1 MLKLAHSV
9 LIAGHLGAE
18 KTTQRVLRRFY
29 WPSLYRDVKRYCQT
43 CEECQ
48 LCSKQKGRK
57 APMVSLPIMGE
68 PFERIAMDVVGPLTK
83 TKRGNWYIL
92 VVCDYATRYPEA
104 IPLKKFTAP
113 VVAEHL
119 VELMSR
125 HGIPREILTDQGTN
139 FTAALLQE
147 LYKMLGVKAIKT
159 TPYHPQTD
167 GLVERFNQTLK
178 QMLRKVIDAEGRDWD
193 QLIPYTLFAYREV
206 PQVSTGFSPFELVY
220 GRDIRGPL
228 DVLKG
233 SWTQENHD
241 RLQEAQESVQKN
253 LEKAQRKQKAWYDQ
267 KAREM
272 NLTVGD
278 KVLLLLPTRSEKLLA
293 KWKGPYK
300 VIKKIGKVNY
310 EVLLDEARNKKKIF
324 HINMLKLWK
333 EPTETCC
340 NLVEDEQEDIHCYN
354 TQQQDIKDATYGK
367 ELTEE
372 QLQEVQA
379 IIQKYG
385 AISNKKV
392 GKTTLTKHR
401 IPIGNQSAI
410 RQRPYRIPAGLK
422 EDIVKELQEMLKDG
436 IIEESTSDWAS
447 PIVVIRKKDGSNR
460 LCIDYKKL
468 NALTKFD
475 AYPMPRIDEMLDN
488 IGRSKYLT
496 TLDLAKGYWQIPMEE
511 TDKEKTAFTSPLGL
525 FQFTTMPF
533 GLSGAPA
540 TFQRLMDKVLR
551 GTSGFAGVYLDDII
565 VYGNTWSEHLKNL
578 EIVLQKVQEAGLTL
592 KLKKC
597 NFGVSECTYLG
608 HRIGRGGVLPE
619 NSKVKAIQ
627 GMPIPRTKKQVRSFL
642 GMVGYYRR
650 FIPHFAT
657 KAEPLTNLTKKG
669 LPEVISWTEETNS
682 SFESLKTDLTQSVML
697 RNPDYTQTFQLQ
709 TDASDVGVG
718 AVLSQGG
725 EQDQPIAY
733 FSRKVLER
741 ERHYSTIEKECL
753 AIHLGIK
760 AFTTYLIGKPFV
772 LQTDNRAL
780 TWLQTFKDKNARL
793 TRWSLALQPYTFMV
807 QHRKGRDNANADAL
821 SRLPVEGEESN
832 PVLRTKEGG
841 EKCDGTPQA
850 RMMTS

>member
-1 MLKLAHSV
+1 M
-9 LIAGHLGAE
+9 
-18 KTTQRVLRRFY
+18 
-29 WPSLYRDVKRYCQT
+29 
-43 CEECQ
+43 
-48 LCSKQKGRK
+48 
-57 APMVSLPIMGE
+57 
-68 PFERIAMDVVGPLTK
+68 
-83 TKRGNWYIL
+83 
-92 VVCDYATRYPEA
+92 
-104 IPLKKFTAP
+104 
-113 VVAEHL
+113 
-119 VELMSR
+119 
-125 HGIPREILTDQGTN
+125 
-139 FTAALLQE
+139 
-147 LYKMLGVKAIKT
+147 
-159 TPYHPQTD
+159 
-167 GLVERFNQTLK
+167 
-178 QMLRKVIDAEGRDWD
+178 
-193 QLIPYTLFAYREV
+193 
-206 PQVSTGFSPFELVY
+206 
-220 GRDIRGPL
+220 
-228 DVLKG
+228 
-233 SWTQENHD
+233 
-241 RLQEAQESVQKN
+241 
-253 LEKAQRKQKAWYDQ
+253 
-267 KAREM
+267 
-272 NLTVGD
+272 
-278 KVLLLLPTRSEKLLA
+278 
-293 KWKGPYK
+293 
-300 VIKKIGKVNY
+300 
-310 EVLLDEARNKKKIF
+310 
-324 HINMLKLWK
+324 
-333 EPTETCC
+333 
-340 NLVEDEQEDIHCYN
+340 
-354 TQQQDIKDATYGK
+354 
-367 ELTEE
+367 
-372 QLQEVQA
+372 
-379 IIQKYG
+379 
-385 AISNKKV
+385 
-392 GKTTLTKHR
+392 
-401 IPIGNQSAI
+401 
-410 RQRPYRIPAGLK
+410 
-422 EDIVKELQEMLKDG
+422 KELQEMLKDG

-447 PIVVIRKKDGSNR
+447 PIVVVRKKDGSNR
-460 LCIDYKKL
+460 LCIDYRKL

-642 GMVGYYRR
+642 GMVGYYQR

-741 ERHYSTIEKECL
+741 ERHYSTIEKGCL

-793 TRWSLALQPYTFMV
+793 TRWSLALQPYTFTV